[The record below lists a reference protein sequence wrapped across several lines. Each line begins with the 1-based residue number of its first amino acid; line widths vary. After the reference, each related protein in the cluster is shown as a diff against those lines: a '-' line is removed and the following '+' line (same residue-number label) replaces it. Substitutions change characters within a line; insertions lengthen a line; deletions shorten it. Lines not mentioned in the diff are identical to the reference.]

1 MDACVLALKAL
12 LDTRDATSSVTSKHH
27 VELSAFQDGSH
38 YPCMIR
44 LPSGRFVMGSPVG
57 EKGHSLSESPLHE
70 VSVPSFAM
78 GAYEVTFGEFRHFV
92 EETDY
97 APDEA
102 WRNPSYY
109 GGIINDRHPV
119 HSVTYQDANAY
130 VKWLSHKTKRVYR
143 LPSEAEWEYA
153 SRAGDSGAFSLRNY
167 RKTKSTV
174 TNSYSTSP
182 PGLTGRYA
190 PNAFGLY
197 DTIGGVWEM
206 VADCFHADYAGAPSD
221 GSAWMTGCVDE
232 KQHLIRGGSWYNN
245 PQDLRYAKRLVVGDR
260 MASPSRGFRVAASVL
275 KK

>member
-44 LPSGRFVMGSPVG
+44 LPTGRFVMGSPVG

-102 WRNPSYY
+102 WLNPSYY

-182 PGLTGRYA
+182 PGLTGHYA
-190 PNAFGLY
+190 PNAFMLI
-197 DTIGGVWEM
+197 TQV
-206 VADCFHADYAGAPSD
+206 
-221 GSAWMTGCVDE
+221 
-232 KQHLIRGGSWYNN
+232 HL
-245 PQDLRYAKRLVVGDR
+245 QTA
-260 MASPSRGFRVAASVL
+260 VL
-275 KK
+275 G